1 VDYPLFSTK
10 TATLPT
16 RMKIPEAIGTN
27 RPLHVGKEET
37 ARHDSLDGETHV

>member
-1 VDYPLFSTK
+1 
-10 TATLPT
+10 
-16 RMKIPEAIGTN
+16 MKIPEAIGTN